1 MSTELRE
8 HFVARAEALDDC
20 ARLVVDRVD
29 EFMEVLRIIP
39 HRDDAASVEMSLFQ
53 GMPLYVMISH
63 DCVIPLEEPARTDDL
78 DYVIDQ
84 AVEGRAR
91 LSIGRHRNAVIQEW
105 TGDAYAEVGYFG
117 PGPWWVPG
125 LWRLAGP
132 RWRRRA
138 EVVTFAPYRPVR
150 PSVAGS

>member
-1 MSTELRE
+1 MDILGLDVTWAPE
-8 HFVARAEALDDC
+8 FAEA
-20 ARLVVDRVD
+20 
-29 EFMEVLRIIP
+29 
-39 HRDDAASVEMSLFQ
+39 
-53 GMPLYVMISH
+53 GW
-63 DCVIPLEEPARTDDL
+63 
-78 DYVIDQ
+78 
-84 AVEGRAR
+84 
-91 LSIGRHRNAVIQEW
+91 IQEW